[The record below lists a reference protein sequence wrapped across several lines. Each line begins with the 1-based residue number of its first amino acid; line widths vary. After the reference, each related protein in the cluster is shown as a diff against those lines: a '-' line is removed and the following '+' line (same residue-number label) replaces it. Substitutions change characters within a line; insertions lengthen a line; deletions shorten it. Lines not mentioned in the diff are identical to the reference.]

1 MLNCIWVINN
11 KPIELMLLDLAGTG
25 IYNSLAILSIDYND
39 DDDDDADVNVEISR
53 SLMYPPFRINE
64 LSLLNTSNSIIL
76 KSIDFYHHQ
85 QQEQPTTTTTTTT
98 TTTEN
103 VITIHCDDTEL
114 IQIWVL
120 NLSKIFPIQRNN
132 FTTTTTT
139 TTTSGDD
146 KFYLILIIQ
155 VQLI

>member
-1 MLNCIWVINN
+1 MNIDNNTFDELVSSYFTIDQIIDRTADAKLYLGDNN

-25 IYNSLAILSIDYND
+25 IYNSLAILSIDYN

-85 QQEQPTTTTTTTT
+85 QQEQPPPPPLLLLLLQKT
-98 TTTEN
+98 
-103 VITIHCDDTEL
+103 L
-114 IQIWVL
+114 
-120 NLSKIFPIQRNN
+120 
-132 FTTTTTT
+132 
-139 TTTSGDD
+139 
-146 KFYLILIIQ
+146 
-155 VQLI
+155 